1 MNGFKEIYRR
11 NLPHWQPQDSIFF
24 ITFRLAHSLPQ
35 SILHEL
41 RAEQERERQSICAR
55 LRGEEQR
62 VELYNSAKKFFG
74 KYDAWLD
81 QCIEESPRWLA
92 QENIARLVMQ
102 EIHRLDV
109 ERYHLIAFCI
119 MPNHVHLLIDSTGFS
134 QVSPTNAAGTTRPYP
149 VTDSLRLLK
158 GRTARYCNQAMGRAG
173 DFWYHESYDHVVRD
187 ELEYERIFCYILDN
201 PVKAQLVS
209 TFENWPFT
217 YAGRD

>member
-1 MNGFKEIYRR
+1 MKGFKEIYRR
-11 NLPHWQPQDSIFF
+11 NLPHWQPQDSTFF

-35 SILHEL
+35 AILHEL
-41 RAEQERERQSICAR
+41 RAEQERELQSICAR
-55 LRGEEQR
+55 SCGEQQR
-62 VELYNSAKKFFG
+62 MELYNSAKKFFG

-81 QCIEESPRWLA
+81 QCNEESPRWLA
-92 QENIARLVMQ
+92 QENIAHLVMR
-102 EIHRLDV
+102 EIHRLDAM
-109 ERYHLIAFCI
+109 RYHLFAFCI
-119 MPNHVHLLIDSTGFS
+119 IPNHVHLLIDSTGFS

-149 VTDSLRLLK
+149 LTDSLRLLK

-209 TFENWPFT
+209 TLENWPFT